1 MIEIISNAEK
11 LASLADNIVARTYE
25 VQSYEVNVSNYK
37 AILAN
42 IGDIQI
48 SERMQEL
55 RSMSPDEAANQATNE
70 ELEMLGQVQQFD
82 RVSFLVKTEKIE
94 MSKAQSILDVLIA
107 QLPAGAEGDAAI
119 QAAIDRR
126 NTQI

>member
-11 LASLADNIVARTYE
+11 LVSLADNIVARTYE
-25 VQSYEVNVSNYK
+25 VHSYQVNVTNYE

-42 IGDIQI
+42 IGTIEI
-48 SERMQEL
+48 SERIQEL
-55 RSMSPDEAANQATNE
+55 RMMSPDEAANQATNE
-70 ELEMLGQVQQFD
+70 ELEILGKVQQFD

-94 MSKAQSILDVLIA
+94 MSKAQSVLDVLIA
-107 QLPAGAEGDAAI
+107 QLPSGAAGDAAI

-126 NTQI
+126 NA

>member
-25 VQSYEVNVSNYK
+25 VHSYNVNVTNYE

-42 IGDIQI
+42 IGNIEI
-48 SERMQEL
+48 SERIQEL
-55 RSMSPDEAANQATNE
+55 RTMSPDEAANQATSE
-70 ELEMLGQVQQFD
+70 ELEMLGKVQQYD

-94 MSKAQSILDVLIA
+94 MSKAQGILDVLIA
-107 QLPAGAEGDAAI
+107 QLPTDSEGDAAI
-119 QAAIDRR
+119 QAAINRR
-126 NTQI
+126 NSQV

>member
-25 VQSYEVNVSNYK
+25 VHSYNVNVTNYE

-42 IGDIQI
+42 IGDIEI
-48 SERMQEL
+48 SERIQEL
-55 RSMSPDEAANQATNE
+55 RTMSPDEAANQATSE
-70 ELEMLGQVQQFD
+70 ELEMLGKVQQYD

-94 MSKAQSILDVLIA
+94 MSKAQGVLDVLIA
-107 QLPAGAEGDAAI
+107 QLPTGSEGDAAI
-119 QAAIDRR
+119 QAAINRR
-126 NTQI
+126 NS

>member
-1 MIEIISNAEK
+1 
-11 LASLADNIVARTYE
+11 VH
-25 VQSYEVNVSNYK
+25 SYEINVTNYE

-55 RSMSPDEAANQATNE
+55 RNMSPDEAANQATTE

-82 RVSFLVKTEKIE
+82 RISFLVKTEKIE
-94 MSKAQSILDVLIA
+94 MSKAQSVLDVLIA
-107 QLPAGAEGDAAI
+107 QLPTGPAGDAAI

-126 NTQI
+126 NAQI

>member
-25 VQSYEVNVSNYK
+25 VHSYEVNVTNYE
-37 AILAN
+37 AILEN
-42 IGDIQI
+42 IGSIEI

-55 RSMSPDEAANQATNE
+55 RTMSPEEAANQATTE
-70 ELEMLGQVQQFD
+70 ELELLGQVQQFD
-82 RVSFLVKTEKIE
+82 RISFLVKTEKIE
-94 MSKAQSILDVLIA
+94 MAKAQSVLDVLVS
-107 QLPAGAEGDAAI
+107 QLPSGSVGDAAI

-126 NTQI
+126 NSQV

>member
-25 VQSYEVNVSNYK
+25 VHSYEVNVTNYE
-37 AILAN
+37 AILEN
-42 IGDIQI
+42 IGSIEI

-55 RSMSPDEAANQATNE
+55 RTMSPDEAANQATTE
-70 ELEMLGQVQQFD
+70 ELELLGQVQQFD

-94 MSKAQSILDVLIA
+94 MAKAQSVLDVLIS
-107 QLPAGAEGDAAI
+107 QLPSGSVGDAAI

-126 NTQI
+126 NSQV

>member
-1 MIEIISNAEK
+1 VIEIISNAEK

-25 VQSYEVNVSNYK
+25 VHSYEVNVTNYE
-37 AILAN
+37 AILEN
-42 IGDIQI
+42 IGSIEI

-55 RSMSPDEAANQATNE
+55 RTMSPDEAANQATTE
-70 ELEMLGQVQQFD
+70 ELELLGQVQQFD

-94 MSKAQSILDVLIA
+94 MAKAQSVLDVLIS
-107 QLPAGAEGDAAI
+107 QLPSGSVGDAAI

-126 NTQI
+126 NSQV

>member
-11 LASLADNIVARTYE
+11 LASLADNVVARTH
-25 VQSYEVNVSNYK
+25 EVNSYQVNVTNYE

-55 RSMSPDEAANQATNE
+55 RNMSPDEAANQATTE

-82 RVSFLVKTEKIE
+82 RISFLVKTEKIE
-94 MSKAQSILDVLIA
+94 MSKAQSVLDVLIA
-107 QLPAGAEGDAAI
+107 QLPTGAAGDAAI

-126 NTQI
+126 NAQI

>member
-25 VQSYEVNVSNYK
+25 VHSYEVNVNNYE

-42 IGDIQI
+42 IGNIEI
-48 SERMQEL
+48 SDRMQEL
-55 RSMSPDEAANQATNE
+55 RVMSPEEAANQATTE
-70 ELEMLGQVQQFD
+70 ELELLGQVQQFD

-94 MSKAQSILDVLIA
+94 MAKAQSVLDVLIS
-107 QLPAGAEGDAAI
+107 QLPSGSVGDTAI

-126 NTQI
+126 NAI